1 MDIRNALGQISD
13 RLDENEAKRMNM
25 TPSQKW
31 MRRARNPI
39 GYLTT
44 IVTICIIWLVLGG
57 IATKASQTTGF
68 FPSSGTESFA
78 VFAAGIPALAAIT
91 AIVRAIVCLAAA
103 AVFKLVENGIRFVK
117 RL

>member
-1 MDIRNALGQISD
+1 MNIRNTLGQISD
-13 RLDENEAKRMNM
+13 KLDENEARRMNM

-44 IVTICIIWLVLGG
+44 IAIVCIIWLVLGG
-57 IATKASQTTGF
+57 IATKASQVTGF
-68 FPSSGTESFA
+68 FTSSGTESFV
-78 VFAAGIPALAAIT
+78 VFAAGIPVLAVIT
-91 AIVRAIVCLAAA
+91 AIARAIVCLTAS